1 MHVHD
6 LAVFMVMETRLERER
21 AKDITDSLPFD
32 GAIHVDTIGYAGV
45 LWLMWNADKVE
56 VTSLAKTKQEI
67 HVIIKVRASNLS
79 WLFSA
84 FMLALDLLRGQ
95 FYGII

>member
-6 LAVFMVMETRLERER
+6 LAVFVVMETRLERER

-32 GAIHVDTIGYAGV
+32 GTIHVDMIGYAGV
-45 LWLMWNADKVE
+45 LWLMWNANKVE

-67 HVIIKVRASNLS
+67 HVTIKVRASNLS
-79 WLFSA
+79 
-84 FMLALDLLRGQ
+84 
-95 FYGII
+95 